1 MLDMP
6 RFQNFGGRLMKRLER
21 EAYSRSLNFIAAA
34 IRGAVAMEIEMSK
47 IKNFAYT
54 IPTVGRITIG
64 EKVEHNGQKLP
75 HKLNHFKI
83 TGHHQRDGRF
93 VEHPAHAVVSAQTG
107 QDKDKVTWIPIKLM
121 FNDPELSV
129 RERYEAFSPDGRM
142 LCAGDGETARR
153 KQGTEIE
160 QVPCAGADHCAYA
173 KAARCKLITR
183 LNVQLNVP
191 AGDTYT
197 ADPLSTFILRSSG
210 FNTARTIHAKL
221 TSLAAMLGGHLTGV
235 PLELRLRQKSSAA
248 SYQSIFYYVDIVP
261 ATDLISCAQ
270 LAKKHA
276 DDMLNA
282 GLDQAAF
289 EAAVKAGLAN
299 GPFEDTSEDFLEAAE
314 YLELTNDGED
324 DGDDSDIAAARD
336 SDRQTATPQR
346 ERKTHE
352 IVPVTTG
359 SFQQDPLAWMSAV
372 RQDIGATENL
382 PH

>member
-1 MLDMP
+1 MT
-6 RFQNFGGRLMKRLER
+6 GLER
-21 EAYSRSLNFIAAA
+21 EAYARNLNFIAAA

-64 EKVEHNGQKLP
+64 ERVEHNGQRLP

-93 VEHPAHAVVSAQTG
+93 VEHPAHSVVAAQTG

-121 FNDPELSV
+121 FDDPELSV

-153 KQGTEIE
+153 RQGAEVE
-160 QVPCAGADHCAYA
+160 QVLCAGADHCAYA
-173 KAARCKLITR
+173 KMARCKLMTR

-191 AGDTYT
+191 AGGTYT

-210 FNTARTIHAKL
+210 FNTARTIRAKL
-221 TSLAAMLGGHLTGV
+221 TSLAAILGGRLTGV

-289 EAAVKAGLAN
+289 EAAVKEGLAN

-314 YLELTNDGED
+314 YLELHPSGED
-324 DGDDSDIAAARD
+324 DDNEIGAARD
-336 SDRQTATPQR
+336 PDLKTGTPRQ
-346 ERKTHE
+346 ERTSQE

-359 SFQQDPLAWMSAV
+359 TSQQDPLAWMSAV
-372 RQDIGATENL
+372 RQDIGATEQL